1 MRGVSIME
9 LEDRIVA
16 FAARCVKVFAALPVK
31 NVGSADYLWILSRTS
46 GLSETAK
53 SELLYEARRRGYVT
67 DKLILVK
74 QK

>member
-1 MRGVSIME
+1 ME

-16 FAARCVKVFAALPVK
+16 FAARCVKVCAALPVK

-53 SELLYEARRRGYVT
+53 SELLSEAKRRGYDT
-67 DKLILVK
+67 GKLIWAE